1 MKCLWIPLVLLLL
14 RFQHCCCLGCLEE
27 ERIALLEF
35 KASCDWSAF
44 RSTGDCLPSWVD
56 AERGSNSSDCCSWE
70 RVECNVTTG
79 RVIQLSLSDI
89 GGTVDAD
96 GILYGS
102 YSVCDLN
109 VTIFSIFKELQH
121 LNLSYNLFDGWVK
134 NEGFERLGGLTKLE
148 VLDLSNNNFNNASIF
163 SSLGELQS
171 LTTLSL
177 SENYLGGSINL
188 EAFISTL
195 PNLKSL
201 DLSYNFLEGMPSSSH
216 TKQGST
222 VSFVGLGKLEALYLG
237 RNYFSNS
244 ILPFL
249 GALTSLKTLS
259 LGGNNFEASTH
270 MEELTNLHNLQSLD
284 LSGNGFNCS
293 FQPILQ
299 ELANNLPN
307 LESLDLSR
315 NNFNCSSSQ
324 PIFQALCGMKRLQEL
339 HLSRNNF
346 EGILPPCLQN
356 LTSLRTLDL
365 SYNQFTG
372 NIQSSIIASLSSLS
386 QIFLGYN
393 DFEGTFTFK
402 SFANT
407 SKLEVIDFRSAG
419 SKLEVETEH
428 PPWVPL
434 FQLKTLSLSNCSLNK
449 QSNNDFPSFLSTQ
462 YNLREIDH
470 SHCNLSAQLP
480 PWLLENNKLLESLN
494 LRDNSLRG
502 HFLLPSYV
510 HIAARSIDISNNCI
524 DGLLQENIGYI
535 FPNAE
540 YLNLSVNTFEGGIPS
555 SIGNMSYLSGLDLSN
570 NNFIG
575 EIPKHMGIGCS
586 KLVVLGLSNN
596 ELQGQVFPAD
606 FNLTQLESLYLD
618 NNSFSGDILRGLS
631 KCLNLWILDISN
643 NQLTGR
649 IPSWMGNLTSLTV
662 LKMRGNLLQGNIP
675 IEFQVIWWLE
685 FLDLSENHL
694 SGSIVSVLNSTNL
707 QYLHLQGN
715 GFIGSPSIAL
725 INNSNLLTL
734 DIRNNNLC
742 GGIPDWIASLS
753 GLRILLLQGNHL
765 NGPIPNNFC
774 QLEWIRLMDLSHN
787 SLSGSIP
794 QCFNN
799 ISFGRRI
806 EKESISNIKSE
817 GFWEIGS
824 NSKTGA
830 WVGAA
835 EGIEFMTKNMYFS
848 YKGGIL
854 NFMSGMDLSFNNLTG
869 GIPHEIGTLNGIHA
883 LNLSHNKLTGSI
895 PKTFSNL
902 EQIESLDLSYNKLTG
917 EIPSELTV
925 LNFLAVFTV
934 AYNNLSGKTPEMQRQ
949 FSTFD
954 SFSYEG
960 NPYLCGLPLPKT
972 SFCSSSGESTN
983 TFATTSNDME
993 NEDEID
999 MTAFASS
1006 FAASY
1011 VVCLLGLATILYI
1024 NPYWRRMWFHFI
1036 GVCIYS
1042 CHDFLFDTYYKLC
1055 IHVRR
1060 FRMLIWKTLIE

>member
-35 KASCDWSAF
+35 KASCDWSTF
-44 RSTGDCLPSWVD
+44 WSTGDRLPSWVD
-56 AERGSNSSDCCSWE
+56 AERGSNSSDCCSWK

-79 RVIQLSLSDI
+79 RVIQLSLGDI
-89 GGTVDAD
+89 RGVHGK
-96 GILYGS
+96 
-102 YSVCDLN
+102 CDFDSCMSTN
-109 VTIFSIFKELQH
+109 SSCYINATIFSTFKELQH

-148 VLDLSNNNFNNASIF
+148 VLDLSNNNFDNASIF

-188 EAFISTL
+188 EAFISAL
-195 PNLKSL
+195 PNIKSL
-201 DLSYNFLEGMPSSSH
+201 DLNNNFLNGMASSSH

-222 VSFVGLGKLEALYLG
+222 VSFVGLGKLEALHLNG
-237 RNYFSNS
+237 NYFNNS

-249 GALTSLKTLS
+249 GALSSLKTLS
-259 LGGNNFEASTH
+259 LGGNNFEGSPH
-270 MEELTNLHNLQSLD
+270 MEELTNLHNLQSLY

-307 LESLDLSR
+307 LESLKLSG
-315 NNFNCSSSQ
+315 NNFNCSSQ
-324 PIFQALCGMKRLQEL
+324 PIFPALCGMKRLQEL
-339 HLSRNNF
+339 YLFRNNF

-356 LTSLRTLDL
+356 LTSLRILDL
-365 SYNQFTG
+365 SKNQFNG
-372 NIQSSIIASLSSLS
+372 NIPSSIIASLSSLS
-386 QIFLGYN
+386 QISLGYN
-393 DFEGTFTFK
+393 DFVGTFTFK

-407 SKLEVIDFRSAG
+407 SKLELIDLTSAG

-462 YNLREIDH
+462 YNLREVDL

-540 YLNLSVNTFEGGIPS
+540 YLNLSKNSFDQSAIPS
-555 SIGNMSYLSGLDLSN
+555 SIGNMTYLSALDLSN

-575 EIPKHMGIGCS
+575 EIPKHMDIGCS
-586 KLVVLGLSNN
+586 NLVVLRLSNN
-596 ELQGQVFPAD
+596 KLQGQVFPAD
-606 FNLTQLESLYLD
+606 FNFTKLESLFLD
-618 NNSFSGDILRGLS
+618 NNSFSGNILRGLS
-631 KCLNLWILDISN
+631 NCNNLLILDINN
-643 NQLTGR
+643 NQITGR
-649 IPSWMGNLTSLTV
+649 IPSWIGNLTSLMV
-662 LKMRGNLLQGNIP
+662 LKMRGNLLHGNIP
-675 IEFQVIWWLE
+675 IEFQVPRQLE

-694 SGSIVSVLNSTNL
+694 SGSMVSLLNSTNL
-707 QYLHLQGN
+707 QHLHLEGN
-715 GFIGSPSIAL
+715 GFIGSPSIAF
-725 INNSNLLTL
+725 INKSNLLTL

-742 GGIPDWIASLS
+742 GGIPDWMASLF
-753 GLRILLLQGNHL
+753 GLRVLLLQGNNL
-765 NGPIPNNFC
+765 NGPIPNNLC

-806 EKESISNIKSE
+806 EKESISNIRAVQHWMIESTE
-817 GFWEIGS
+817 VL
-824 NSKTGA
+824 
-830 WVGAA
+830 VGAA
-835 EGIEFMTKNMYFS
+835 EEIEFMTKNMYFS

-869 GIPHEIGTLNGIHA
+869 DIPHEIGTLNGIHA

-1042 CHDFLFDTYYKLC
+1042 CHDFLSDTYYKLC